1 MTMLKL
7 PLGLLARLLIPALF
21 PLVGQANPA
30 CPQGP
35 LVIAYYDFGVAYHQG
50 KGYDVDLVRELA
62 RRLDC
67 PIRAEADYPRIRALK
82 QLELGLADIGAST
95 LITPERQR
103 YLWLYPYNHSK
114 NMVLLPR
121 GSRADSLDDLLKS
134 PALRWGAIRGY
145 RHSPAQD
152 RLLSELAQQRKLV
165 IAESEDDLYRMLL
178 NGLVDA
184 ALAHPISYD
193 PWFRAHRAEQLINVR
208 DFFPDAETIA
218 GSIALSKAR
227 FAPAAAELWH
237 QELRKMYRDG
247 TLRAILRRYLSE
259 TSVDQILKQALE

>member
-1 MTMLKL
+1 MMPTPFLQRLAGWLIPLLL
-7 PLGLLARLLIPALF
+7 PLTA
-21 PLVGQANPA
+21 QAGNPA

-35 LVIAYYDFGVAYHQG
+35 LAIAYYDFGVAYHQG

-67 PIRAEADYPRIRALK
+67 PIRAETDYPRIRALK
-82 QLELGLADIGAST
+82 QLELGLADIGSST

-121 GSRADSLDDLLKS
+121 ASRADSLDDLLRS
-134 PALRWGAIRGY
+134 PSLRWGAIRGY

-152 RLLSELAQQRKLV
+152 RLLNDLAQQHKLV
-165 IAESEDDLYRMLL
+165 IAESEDDLYRMLV
-178 NGLVDA
+178 NGLVDVV
-184 ALAHPISYD
+184 LAHPISYD
-193 PWFRAHRAEQLINVR
+193 PWFRAHHAEQLVNAR
-208 DFFPDAETIA
+208 DFFPDGETIA

-227 FAPAAAELWH
+227 FTPAAAELWH

-247 TLRAILRRYLSE
+247 ALRAILRRYLSE
-259 TSVDQILKQALE
+259 ASVDQVLKQPLE